1 MSSKIEQVIG
11 AIEEL
16 IDDCKYQTFSNTNII
31 VNKEEIEALLRELK
45 MKTPEEIKRYQKI
58 INNKDAI
65 LADANEKAKSI
76 IEAANVHKSEL
87 VSEHQIMQQAYA
99 QANEI
104 IQIAQNEAQ
113 QILDHA
119 TNDANNI
126 RSSAIEYTD
135 GLLANLEN
143 IIGHTVDTAGARYQH
158 FIDSLQKCYDIVET
172 NRIEL
177 NPPGEEEAADTV
189 QETKS
194 TEKRATEKKAGAED
208 YRVNVKP
215 EDFE

>member
-16 IDDCKYQTFSNTNII
+16 IDECKYQAFSNTNII

-65 LADANEKAKSI
+65 LADANEKAKAI

-104 IQIAQNEAQ
+104 IQIAQKEAQ
-113 QILDHA
+113 QVLDNA
-119 TNDANNI
+119 TNDANAI
-126 RSSAIEYTD
+126 RTSAIQYTD
-135 GLLANLEN
+135 GLLGNLEN
-143 IIGHTVDTAGARYQH
+143 IIGHTMDTAGARYQH
-158 FIDSLQKCYDIVET
+158 FVESLEQCYNIVET

-177 NPPGEEEAADTV
+177 NPPGEDEAAASAAKA
-189 QETKS
+189 EKS
-194 TEKRATEKKAGAED
+194 AEEFKVD
-208 YRVNVKP
+208 VKP

>member
-16 IDDCKYQTFSNTNII
+16 IDDCKYQAFSNTNII

-65 LADANEKAKSI
+65 MADANEKARAI

-113 QILDHA
+113 QILDNA
-119 TNDANNI
+119 TSDANDI
-126 RSSAIEYTD
+126 RSAAIQYTD
-135 GLLANLEN
+135 DLLGKLET
-143 IIGHTVDTAGARYQH
+143 IIGHTMDTAGARYQH
-158 FIDSLQKCYDIVET
+158 FVENLQECYSIVEA
-172 NRIEL
+172 NRVEL
-177 NPPGEEEAADTV
+177 NPPGEELEDVAVTA
-189 QETKS
+189 KRAP
-194 TEKRATEKKAGAED
+194 EKRTEAEE
-208 YRVNVKP
+208 YRVDVKP

>member
-16 IDDCKYQTFSNTNII
+16 IDECKYQAFSNTNIV

-65 LADANEKAKSI
+65 LADAKEKAKSI

-104 IQIAQNEAQ
+104 IQIAQKEAQ
-113 QILDHA
+113 QILDNA
-119 TNDANNI
+119 TNDANAI
-126 RSSAIEYTD
+126 RTSAIQYTD
-135 GLLANLEN
+135 GLLGSLEN
-143 IIGHTVDTAGARYQH
+143 IIGHTMDTAGARYQH
-158 FIDSLQKCYDIVET
+158 FIESLQKCYSIVEA

-177 NPPGEEEAADTV
+177 NPPGEDEAAASAA
-189 QETKS
+189 QSTKA
-194 TEKRATEKKAGAED
+194 EKPAEEVKAA
-208 YRVNVKP
+208 VKP
-215 EDFE
+215 

>member
-16 IDDCKYQTFSNTNII
+16 IDECKYQAFSNTNII

-65 LADANEKAKSI
+65 LADANEKAKAI

-104 IQIAQNEAQ
+104 VQIAQKEAQ
-113 QILDHA
+113 QILDNA
-119 TNDANNI
+119 TNDANAI
-126 RSSAIEYTD
+126 RTSAIDYTD
-135 GLLANLEN
+135 SLLGKLEN
-143 IIGHTVDTAGARYQH
+143 IIGHTMDTAGARYQH
-158 FIDSLQKCYDIVET
+158 FVESLEQCYNIVET

-177 NPPGEEEAADTV
+177 NPPGEDEAAASAA
-189 QETKS
+189 QSGKAE
-194 TEKRATEKKAGAED
+194 RAPEEYKVD
-208 YRVNVKP
+208 VKP

>member
-16 IDDCKYQTFSNTNII
+16 IDECKYQAFSNTNII

-65 LADANEKAKSI
+65 LADANEKAKAI

-104 IQIAQNEAQ
+104 VQIAQKEAQ
-113 QILDHA
+113 QILDNA
-119 TNDANNI
+119 TNDANAI
-126 RSSAIEYTD
+126 RTSAIDYTD
-135 GLLANLEN
+135 SLLGKLEN
-143 IIGHTVDTAGARYQH
+143 IIGHTMDTAGARYQH
-158 FIDSLQKCYDIVET
+158 FVESLEQCYNIVET

-177 NPPGEEEAADTV
+177 NPPGENEAAASATQSGKAD
-189 QETKS
+189 
-194 TEKRATEKKAGAED
+194 RAAEEYKAD
-208 YRVNVKP
+208 VKP

>member
-16 IDDCKYQTFSNTNII
+16 IDECKYQAFSNTNII

-65 LADANEKAKSI
+65 LADANEKAKAI

-104 IQIAQNEAQ
+104 VQIAQKEAQ
-113 QILDHA
+113 QILDNA
-119 TNDANNI
+119 TNDANAI
-126 RSSAIEYTD
+126 RTSAIQYTD
-135 GLLANLEN
+135 GLLGNLEN
-143 IIGHTVDTAGARYQH
+143 IIGHTMDTAGARYQH
-158 FIDSLQKCYDIVET
+158 FVESLEQCYNIVET

-177 NPPGEEEAADTV
+177 NPPGEEEVA
-189 QETKS
+189 
-194 TEKRATEKKAGAED
+194 AGAAQNGKADKTAEEYKVD
-208 YRVNVKP
+208 VKP